1 MRFSYRR
8 ALYAA
13 PILLALFHQ
22 IAHANP
28 AAKPGKETYFKRI
41 ATFPVYLNTDINAE
55 TVAEIVASSENGKT
69 LIYTDSETEKAGFV
83 DLSNPHDPKPLGTIS
98 LNGEPTSVAVAG
110 KYALVAVNRSADF
123 INTAGELVVIDI
135 YQQQI
140 VATLPLGGQPDSV
153 AVSHDQRFAAIA
165 IENERDE
172 DLGNGEPPQMPAGFL
187 TIVDLKGPP
196 KQWKLRDTQLTG
208 LADLF
213 PQDPEPE
220 YVSINKQNVAAITL
234 QENNHIVLVDLA
246 SGQVIDHFS
255 AGSADLSQIDINEN
269 DLIEPTG
276 SLSDV
281 PREPDGITWI
291 NRHIFATADEGD
303 LFGGSRGFSIFNR
316 KGKLLHSSGSRNDH
330 LAMRVGHYP
339 ENRSENKG
347 NEPENVA
354 VADYGKEQLLF
365 VGSERANLVFVYE
378 LDNQVRKPKFKQ
390 LLPTGVGPEG
400 LLPIPQR
407 NLFVAAAEK
416 DDRGDKFRSVLS
428 IYKLERSDQPAY
440 PTIRSLKRSDGT
452 PIPWGAL
459 SGLAFDQHQRGVF
472 YSVHDSFYQQSRIYS
487 MANQHPATI
496 TAETILRDGL
506 GALGKIEPSLVN
518 ADATVNLDLE
528 GVAHRAAGGF
538 WVVSEGVGTLGDSK
552 RPVESKNLL
561 LQIAADGAI
570 EAVHT
575 LPESTNA
582 RQIRF
587 GFEGVA
593 VTRRGADETV
603 FVAFQREWAD
613 DPENR
618 VRIGRLDLAT
628 GEWSFYYYPLEIP
641 TSPNGGW
648 VGLSEITHLG
658 DDRFAVI
665 ERDNQGGPD
674 ATIKRIYEFSIAGL
688 TPTAD
693 PVPGIRPDFP
703 VVEKK
708 MVRDLMADLQQ
719 RGGLV
724 LEKIEGLAVTPRGT
738 ALVVNDNDGVDDS
751 NGETQ
756 LIRINGLF

>member
-1 MRFSYRR
+1 MPFSYRR

-13 PILLALFHQ
+13 PILLALSHQ
-22 IAHANP
+22 VVH
-28 AAKPGKETYFKRI
+28 AKPDKQAYFERI
-41 ATFPVYLNTDINAE
+41 ASFPVYLNTDINAE
-55 TVAEIVASSENGKT
+55 TVAEIVAASENGKT

-83 DLSNPHDPKPLGTIS
+83 DLSNPHDPKPLGTID

-135 YQQQI
+135 NQQQI

-187 TIVDLKGPP
+187 TIVDLNGPP
-196 KQWKLRDTQLTG
+196 KQWTLRDTQLTG

-220 YVSINKQNVAAITL
+220 YVSINKQNIAAITL

-316 KGKLLHSSGSRNDH
+316 KGKLLHSSGSQNDH

-354 VADYGKEQLLF
+354 VAGYGKEKLLF
-365 VGSERANLVFVYE
+365 VGSERANLIFVYE
-378 LDNQVRKPKFKQ
+378 LDKQARKPKFKQ

-416 DDRGDKFRSVLS
+416 DDRGDKFRSVLG
-428 IYKLERSDQPAY
+428 IYKLDKSDKPAY

-459 SGLAFDQHQRGVF
+459 SGLAVDQHQRGVF

-487 MANQHPATI
+487 MANRHPATI
-496 TAETILRDGL
+496 TAETIIHDSL
-506 GALGKIEPSLVN
+506 GALGQVEPSLVN

-528 GVAHRAAGGF
+528 GIAQRADGGF
-538 WVVSEGVGTLGDSK
+538 WVVSEGIGTVGDSS
-552 RPVESKNLL
+552 RPVESQNLL
-561 LQIAADGAI
+561 LQIAADGTI

-593 VTRRGADETV
+593 VTGRGADETV

-613 DPENR
+613 DPENK

-693 PVPGIRPDFP
+693 PAPGITPDFP
-703 VVEKK
+703 VVEKRL
-708 MVRDLMADLQQ
+708 VRDLMADLQQ

-756 LIRINGLF
+756 LIRIKGLF

>member
-1 MRFSYRR
+1 MPFSYRR

-13 PILLALFHQ
+13 PILLALSHQ
-22 IAHANP
+22 VVH
-28 AAKPGKETYFKRI
+28 AKPDKQAYFERI
-41 ATFPVYLNTDINAE
+41 ASFPVYLNTDINAE
-55 TVAEIVASSENGKT
+55 TVAEIVAASENGKT

-83 DLSNPHDPKPLGTIS
+83 DLSNPHDPKPLGTID

-135 YQQQI
+135 NQQQI

-196 KQWKLRDTQLTG
+196 KQWTLRDTQLTG

-291 NRHIFATADEGD
+291 NRQILATADEGD

-316 KGKLLHSSGSRNDH
+316 KGKLLHSSGSQNDH

-354 VADYGKEQLLF
+354 VANYGKEKLLF
-365 VGSERANLVFVYE
+365 VGSERANLIFVYE
-378 LDNQVRKPKFKQ
+378 LDKQARKPKFKQ

-407 NLFVAAAEK
+407 NLFVAAAEN
-416 DDRGDKFRSVLS
+416 DDRGDKFRSVLG
-428 IYKLERSDQPAY
+428 IYKLERSDQPTY
-440 PTIRSLKRSDGT
+440 PTIRSRKRSDGT

-459 SGLAFDQHQRGVF
+459 SGLAVDQHQRGVF

-487 MANQHPATI
+487 MANRHPATI
-496 TAETILRDGL
+496 TAETIIHDSL
-506 GALGKIEPSLVN
+506 GALGQVEPSLVN

-528 GVAHRAAGGF
+528 GIAQRADGGF
-538 WVVSEGVGTLGDSK
+538 WVVSEGIGTVGDSS
-552 RPVESKNLL
+552 RPVESQNLL
-561 LQIAADGAI
+561 LQVAADGAI

-593 VTRRGADETV
+593 VSGRGADETV

-613 DPENR
+613 DPANR

-693 PVPGIRPDFP
+693 PAPGITPDFP
-703 VVEKK
+703 VVEKRL
-708 MVRDLMADLQQ
+708 VRDLMADLQQ

-756 LIRINGLF
+756 LIRIKGLF